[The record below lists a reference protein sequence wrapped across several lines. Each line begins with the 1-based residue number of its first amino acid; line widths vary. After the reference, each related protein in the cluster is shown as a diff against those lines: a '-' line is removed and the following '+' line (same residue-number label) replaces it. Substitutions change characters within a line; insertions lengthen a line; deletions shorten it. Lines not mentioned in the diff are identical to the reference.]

1 MRVLNNLQ
9 MRQADRL
16 TIRETGMSSLELMEK
31 AGRQVAEAMVQQWP
45 KLDCYRV
52 AVVAGKGNNGGDG
65 FVVARALAAL
75 AEQVCVYLL
84 APVREI
90 KGDAAIKLSELNE
103 LGVSVFEADTP
114 AMWADWR
121 RDICASD
128 VIVDALLGTG
138 LARPIEGHYRSV
150 VADLNQA
157 GAPIISIDM
166 PSGLSGDMNLVAGDS
181 IGARLTVTLG
191 APKVPLLM
199 TPTSNRVGAL
209 VLADIGIPDS
219 VLEEVAEP
227 RIEVITSS
235 CAQALLPTRAADAHK
250 GDFGRVLLVAGSAG
264 KTGAACLAGMGALR
278 SGAGLVTVAT
288 PETCRGAVSAWM
300 PEYMTLGL
308 DDSGDGRV
316 RSTAVDKLLHEPH
329 DVLAVGPGLG
339 LGAEV
344 TKFVQTL
351 VRQSVGPL
359 VLDADALNA
368 FTGDS
373 SGLCGGA
380 GCEVVITPHPGE
392 MARLVGIGTDEVQ
405 ASRIEVAREFART
418 RQIYVVLKG
427 ARTVVATPGGNTW
440 INVTGNA
447 GMATGGTGDLLTGV
461 ISSWIA
467 QSLNVEQACVLGV
480 FLHGLAGDLAVAKH
494 GEVAL
499 LASDVGDHL
508 GLAVLDL
515 LAAPPLDGQSIQPL
529 VVGPL
534 GFRPI

>member
-1 MRVLNNLQ
+1 MRVLNNSQ

-16 TIRETGMSSLELMEK
+16 TIRKAGMSSLELMER
-31 AGRQVAEAMVQQWP
+31 AGRQVAEAMVQQCP

-65 FVVARALAAL
+65 FVVARALADL
-75 AEQVCVYLL
+75 AEQVCVCLL
-84 APVREI
+84 VPTREI
-90 KGDAAIKLSELNE
+90 KGDAAIKLSELSE
-103 LGVSVFEADTP
+103 LGVPVFEADTP
-114 AMWADWR
+114 EMWADCR
-121 RDICASD
+121 GDICAND

-138 LARPIEGHYRSV
+138 LARPIEGHYRTV
-150 VADLNQA
+150 VADLNQS
-157 GAPIISIDM
+157 GVPIISIDI
-166 PSGLSGDMNLVAGDS
+166 PSGLSGDMNLVFGDS
-181 IGARLTVTLG
+181 IDARMTVTLG

-219 VLEEVAEP
+219 VLEEVTGP

-235 CAQALLPTRAADAHK
+235 CAKALLPTRAADAHK

-264 KTGAACLAGMGALR
+264 KIGAACLAGMGALR

-288 PETCRGAVSAWM
+288 PETCRSAVSSWM

-316 RSTAVDKLLHEPH
+316 KSIAVDKLLQEPH

-368 FTGDS
+368 FAGDS
-373 SGLCGGA
+373 SELCGGV
-380 GCEVVITPHPGE
+380 GCEIVITPHPGE

-405 ASRIEVAREFART
+405 ASRIEVASEFAKA

-480 FLHGLAGDLAVAKH
+480 FLHGLAGDLAVAKC
-494 GEVAL
+494 GQVAL

-508 GLAVLDL
+508 GVAVLDL
-515 LAAPPLDGQSIQPL
+515 QAALPRDRQSIQPL
-529 VVGPL
+529 GAGPL
-534 GFRPI
+534 GFIPI